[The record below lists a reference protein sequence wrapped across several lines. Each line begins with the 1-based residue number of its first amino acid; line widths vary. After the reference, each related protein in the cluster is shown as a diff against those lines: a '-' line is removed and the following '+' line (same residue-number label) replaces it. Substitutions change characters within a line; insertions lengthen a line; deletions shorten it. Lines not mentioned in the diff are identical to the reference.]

1 MNAMSSP
8 PPPDPGYWFSIADHI
23 EAIIAGVGATVLTA
37 SAAIWRI
44 ASWTTG
50 IRGEMAAMRE
60 EASDWRQAVFDKL
73 DDMKEAN
80 EKAHDG
86 TKREMDQLRQAVR
99 DDREETR
106 AMRQETREATA
117 GLSARIDNVIARRS

>member
-1 MNAMSSP
+1 
-8 PPPDPGYWFSIADHI
+8 
-23 EAIIAGVGATVLTA
+23 
-37 SAAIWRI
+37 
-44 ASWTTG
+44 
-50 IRGEMAAMRE
+50 
-60 EASDWRQAVFDKL
+60 
-73 DDMKEAN
+73 MKEAN

-86 TKREMDQLRQAVR
+86 TKREMDQLRQDVR